1 MASSFPPPPSK
12 SLSSSLPQKDDDST
26 TNKTFYSFP
35 YSPPYEQQI
44 QFMSKAYECCRNGIP
59 IGAFESPTGTG
70 KTLSILCSALTWM
83 EDRNRLLRAGKVEE
97 ADGRVN
103 ERLVLSK
110 EEGVE
115 GEETPQVLGE
125 EEEPDW
131 MKNFIDEKESKEAM
145 NTFEKRMKKREET
158 MKRIKLREQRKL
170 TRLSG
175 EGRGMEEEEE
185 KRRTT
190 TVKYRSE
197 KKQKRDHL
205 REHLFSDAGSTNEE
219 RKSHGKE
226 ETEEEERHKDPE
238 QYKLYEELEFLPSD
252 VENEDAEKDDLDVF
266 SSDDENDKD
275 SDSDSESMLPIT
287 RIIFCSRTHSQ
298 LSQCVSE
305 LKRTRFRESVSS
317 AAIASRKQLCVNP
330 KVNNGLMSAQR
341 INETCLDLR
350 KSSAS
355 TSASTTKD
363 KEKKKKKKGEKK
375 EKGCPYLV
383 SRSKAT
389 RALADRALVQPL
401 DIEELSSMATK
412 TKSCAYYAAR
422 QASKNADIIFMPY
435 ASLLAPDTRDAL
447 GIELDPKNTVVIFDE
462 AHNVADAV
470 RSSSSASMTR
480 RDVNRA
486 ISMIENYIDRFKER
500 LTADNLRVLKVL
512 LSVAKRLVSV
522 LTMSSTEKEKKTNRK
537 KLSSLNDFL
546 FSAKLDDVNVFE
558 LVRFLK
564 QTKIAQ
570 KIAGYGEYVE
580 QMKENGVDAY
590 GTIGSD
596 DRDWSGAW
604 EGAKTVITDVRMETL
619 DTDAGLEARV
629 VTTKKNQHSANV
641 ASVHAMANFI
651 HALGSEDADGR
662 VLVEKMYGTEEE
674 ESSVKFVLLDVASR
688 FREDI
693 VKKCRATLLVGGTL
707 APFEELLTQLVG
719 YKESGIL
726 SSNDADITSSSSPL
740 SPLSPKPMLF
750 SCDHVVDKSNVLPLA
765 IAKGPS
771 GKTFDFTSKNLKLC
785 ENDLLDDLGRCV
797 LNLSKVCVKTGGVIV
812 FFPSFSL
819 MDRCFQRW
827 QSNSNNA
834 NTADASS
841 MLQMMRKVG
850 KTVLKEPRD
859 NAQLERTLFQFSS
872 ACGGENPTYELAS
885 KTGAILLC
893 VVNGKLSEGIN
904 FKDNLGRMVIVVGL
918 PFANV
923 KDEELS
929 ARMEYLDIQQKQ
941 AANNSS
947 SSLTAGRAYYEAL
960 CARGVN
966 QSVGRAIRHKDDY
979 ATMIFLDQ
987 RWCEKDKRN
996 TTTTTQNTAL
1006 GKYQQT
1012 LPGWISREL
1021 KVVDGN
1027 FGEAVRHVAQF
1038 FKAKCKVSR
1047 GP

>member
-1 MASSFPPPPSK
+1 
-12 SLSSSLPQKDDDST
+12 
-26 TNKTFYSFP
+26 
-35 YSPPYEQQI
+35 
-44 QFMSKAYECCRNGIP
+44 MSKAYECCKNGIP

-70 KTLSILCSALTWM
+70 KTLSILCSVLTWM
-83 EDRNRLLRAGKVEE
+83 EDRNKLLREGLMEE
-97 ADGRVN
+97 ADGKVN
-103 ERLVLSK
+103 ERFK
-110 EEGVE
+110 EKEDEKQKLGD
-115 GEETPQVLGE
+115 EEE

-131 MKNFIDEKESKEAM
+131 MKNFADAKESKEAM

-170 TRLSG
+170 TRLSS
-175 EGRGMEEEEE
+175 EGRGMDGDDDIDGGE
-185 KRRTT
+185 KKT
-190 TVKYRSE
+190 KYRSE
-197 KKQKRDHL
+197 KRQKRDHL
-205 REHLFSDAGSTNEE
+205 REHLFRKSGNENNNEE
-219 RKSHGKE
+219 EME
-226 ETEEEERHKDPE
+226 EDWHKDPE
-238 QYKLYEELEFLPSD
+238 QYALYEELEFLPSD

-305 LKRTRFRESVSS
+305 LKRTRFRESVASS
-317 AAIASRKQLCVNP
+317 AIASRKQLCVNP
-330 KVNNGLMSAQR
+330 KVNNGVMSAQR

-350 KSSAS
+350 KSASSS
-355 TSASTTKD
+355 TSKTID
-363 KEKKKKKKGEKK
+363 KEKKKKKK
-375 EKGCPYLV
+375 EKGCPFLV

-435 ASLLAPDTRDAL
+435 TSLLAPETRDAL

-470 RSSSSASMTR
+470 RSSSSASVTR

-486 ISMIENYIDRFKER
+486 ISMIENYIERFKER

-522 LTMSSTEKEKKTNRK
+522 LTMSSAEREKKSSVK
-537 KLSSLNDFL
+537 KLSSLNNFL
-546 FSAKLDDVNVFE
+546 FSAKLDNVNVFE

-564 QTKIAQ
+564 QTKIAH

-580 QMKENGVDAY
+580 QMKENDIDAH
-590 GTIGSD
+590 TNNSE

-604 EGAKTVITDVRMETL
+604 EGARTVTETRMETL
-619 DTDAGLEARV
+619 DTCKGLEARV
-629 VTTKKNQHSANV
+629 VTAKKNQHSANV
-641 ASVHAMANFI
+641 ASVHAMANFV
-651 HALGSEDADGR
+651 HVLGSEDADGR
-662 VLVEKMYGTEEE
+662 VLVEKVSGSEEE
-674 ESSVKFVLLDVASR
+674 DSSVKFVLLDVASR

-707 APFEELLTQLVG
+707 APFEELLTQLIG
-719 YKESGIL
+719 YKESGVFPP
-726 SSNDADITSSSSPL
+726 DAMISSSSLP
-740 SPLSPKPMLF
+740 PPPKPMLF

-785 ENDLLDDLGRCV
+785 ENELLDDLGRSI
-797 LNLSKVCVKTGGVIV
+797 LNLSKVCVKTGGIIV

-827 QSNSNNA
+827 QNNNNA
-834 NTADASS
+834 NTTDAPSI
-841 MLQMMRKVG
+841 LQMMRKAG

-859 NAQLERTLFQFSS
+859 NAQLDRALTQFSN
-872 ACGGENPTYELAS
+872 ACGGEKPTYELAS

-904 FKDNLGRMVIVVGL
+904 FKDNLGRMVVVVGL
-918 PFANV
+918 PFAN
-923 KDEELS
+923 KMDEELS
-929 ARMEYLDIQQKQ
+929 ARMQYLDLQQKQ
-941 AANNSS
+941 VNGSS
-947 SSLTAGRAYYEAL
+947 SPATTSAGQAYYEAL

-966 QSVGRAIRHKDDY
+966 QSVGRAIRHKEDF
-979 ATMIFLDQ
+979 ASMIFLDQ
-987 RWCEKDKRN
+987 RWCKKDKRN
-996 TTTTTQNTAL
+996 
-1006 GKYQQT
+1006 T

>member
-1 MASSFPPPPSK
+1 
-12 SLSSSLPQKDDDST
+12 
-26 TNKTFYSFP
+26 
-35 YSPPYEQQI
+35 
-44 QFMSKAYECCRNGIP
+44 MSKAYECCKNGIP

-70 KTLSILCSALTWM
+70 KTLSILCSVLTWM
-83 EDRNRLLRAGKVEE
+83 EDRNKLLREGLMEE
-97 ADGRVN
+97 ADGKVN
-103 ERLVLSK
+103 ERFK
-110 EEGVE
+110 EKEDEKQKLGD
-115 GEETPQVLGE
+115 EEEE

-131 MKNFIDEKESKEAM
+131 MKNFADAKESKEAM

-170 TRLSG
+170 TRLSC
-175 EGRGMEEEEE
+175 EGRGMDGDDDFDGGE
-185 KRRTT
+185 KKT
-190 TVKYRSE
+190 KYRSE
-197 KKQKRDHL
+197 KRQKRDHL
-205 REHLFSDAGSTNEE
+205 REHLFRKSGNENNNEE
-219 RKSHGKE
+219 E
-226 ETEEEERHKDPE
+226 MEEERHKAPE
-238 QYKLYEELEFLPSD
+238 QYALYEELEFLPSD

-305 LKRTRFRESVSS
+305 LKRTRFRESVASS
-317 AAIASRKQLCVNP
+317 AIASRKQLCVNP
-330 KVNNGLMSAQR
+330 KVNNGVMSAQR

-350 KSSAS
+350 KSASSS
-355 TSASTTKD
+355 TSKTID
-363 KEKKKKKKGEKK
+363 KEKKKKKKK
-375 EKGCPYLV
+375 EKGCPFLV

-435 ASLLAPDTRDAL
+435 TSLLAPETRDAL

-470 RSSSSASMTR
+470 RSSSSASVTR

-486 ISMIENYIDRFKER
+486 ISMIENYIERFKER

-522 LTMSSTEKEKKTNRK
+522 LTMSSAEREKKSSVK
-537 KLSSLNDFL
+537 KLSSLNNFL
-546 FSAKLDDVNVFE
+546 FSAKLDNVNVFE

-564 QTKIAQ
+564 QTKIAH

-580 QMKENGVDAY
+580 QMKENDIDAH
-590 GTIGSD
+590 TNNSE

-604 EGAKTVITDVRMETL
+604 EGARTVTETRMETL
-619 DTDAGLEARV
+619 DTGKGLEARV
-629 VTTKKNQHSANV
+629 VTAKKNQHSANV
-641 ASVHAMANFI
+641 ASVHAMANFV
-651 HALGSEDADGR
+651 HVLGSEDADGR
-662 VLVEKMYGTEEE
+662 VLVEKVSGSEEE
-674 ESSVKFVLLDVASR
+674 DSSVKFVLLDVASR

-707 APFEELLTQLVG
+707 APFEELLTQLIG
-719 YKESGIL
+719 YEESGIFPP
-726 SSNDADITSSSSPL
+726 DAMISSSSLPPL
-740 SPLSPKPMLF
+740 PKPMLF

-785 ENDLLDDLGRCV
+785 ENELLDDLGRSI
-797 LNLSKVCVKTGGVIV
+797 LNLSKVCVKTGGIIV

-827 QSNSNNA
+827 QNNNNA
-834 NTADASS
+834 NTTDAPSI
-841 MLQMMRKVG
+841 LQMMRKAG

-859 NAQLERTLFQFSS
+859 NAQLDRALTQFSN
-872 ACGGENPTYELAS
+872 ACGGEKPTYELAS

-904 FKDNLGRMVIVVGL
+904 FKDNLGRMVVVVGL
-918 PFANV
+918 PFAN
-923 KDEELS
+923 KMDEELS
-929 ARMEYLDIQQKQ
+929 ARMQYLDLQQKQ
-941 AANNSS
+941 VNGSS
-947 SSLTAGRAYYEAL
+947 SPATTSAGQAYYEAL

-966 QSVGRAIRHKDDY
+966 QSVGRAIRHKEDF
-979 ATMIFLDQ
+979 ASMIFLDQ
-987 RWCEKDKRN
+987 RWCKKDKRN
-996 TTTTTQNTAL
+996 
-1006 GKYQQT
+1006 T

-1038 FKAKCKVSR
+1038 FKVKQQM
-1047 GP
+1047 